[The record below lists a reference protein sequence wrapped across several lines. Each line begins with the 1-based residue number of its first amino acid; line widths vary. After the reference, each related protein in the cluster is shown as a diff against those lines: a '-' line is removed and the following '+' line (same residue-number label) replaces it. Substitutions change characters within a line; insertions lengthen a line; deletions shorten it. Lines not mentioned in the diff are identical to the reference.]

1 MAEDLE
7 EIDVVAYN
15 SIVKICLNPSLYPEE
30 LLSLFDYANFVA
42 CLSNGEE
49 VELKE
54 NGRDIKVCEENYK
67 EFISWFMIEKV
78 F

>member
-1 MAEDLE
+1 M
-7 EIDVVAYN
+7 
-15 SIVKICLNPSLYPEE
+15 
-30 LLSLFDYANFVA
+30 FDYVNFVA

-67 EFISWFMIEKV
+67 EFISLYLEARFKEIKEQAEAIGKGIK
-78 F
+78 